1 LKNIAISSSR
11 QAETVAH
18 EELIGAIVQNY
29 RYTQDEICDLL
40 HDSPRS
46 AVRDAL
52 HALVAKGVIWRDS
65 VSHSRVKY
73 ALLEGDALREAI
85 ERKTKRSAS
94 PAWMHANLAGYDAE
108 QRRFREL
115 CMKTRN

>member
-1 LKNIAISSSR
+1 MKNIAISSSR

-18 EELIGAIVQNY
+18 EELIGAMVPAY
-29 RYTQDEICDLL
+29 HYTQDEVCALL
-40 HDSPRS
+40 HESPRS

-52 HALVAKGVIWRDS
+52 HALVAKGIVWRDATT
-65 VSHSRVKY
+65 SRVRY

-94 PAWMHANLAGYDAE
+94 PAWMNANLAGYDAE
-108 QRRFREL
+108 QRRFRDL
-115 CMKTRN
+115 CMKARN